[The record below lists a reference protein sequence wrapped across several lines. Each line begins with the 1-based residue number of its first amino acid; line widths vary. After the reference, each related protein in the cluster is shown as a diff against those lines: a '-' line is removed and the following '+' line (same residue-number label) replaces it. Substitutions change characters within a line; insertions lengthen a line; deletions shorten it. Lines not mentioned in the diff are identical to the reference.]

1 MQFCHP
7 VLLTSHYVNQL
18 PSLKVEGVSLLNN
31 VRYEDDG
38 IRVWKAYGI
47 GSGKLIKLQY
57 PSASQLPTLTATHT
71 HTSTFSSIKP
81 RRTAQQVHPD
91 RASDD
96 QVDQDA
102 QSNGNLISTQE
113 AVFACPEEGC
123 TRTFLRHS
131 SLQRHLD
138 CGKHKR
144 ALERETSIDRAAVAY
159 AERLEGQPSSLPEPR
174 VETNGNTRPE
184 CTLRASEKLSLG

>member
-1 MQFCHP
+1 M
-7 VLLTSHYVNQL
+7 

-71 HTSTFSSIKP
+71 HTSMFSSIKP
-81 RRTAQQVHPD
+81 RRTAQQVPPN

-96 QVDQDA
+96 QSDQNA
-102 QSNGNLISTQE
+102 HTNSNFISTQE
-113 AVFACPEEGC
+113 AVFACLEEGC

-131 SLQRHLD
+131 
-138 CGKHKR
+138 
-144 ALERETSIDRAAVAY
+144 ATP
-159 AERLEGQPSSLPEPR
+159 RLW
-174 VETNGNTRPE
+174 
-184 CTLRASEKLSLG
+184 